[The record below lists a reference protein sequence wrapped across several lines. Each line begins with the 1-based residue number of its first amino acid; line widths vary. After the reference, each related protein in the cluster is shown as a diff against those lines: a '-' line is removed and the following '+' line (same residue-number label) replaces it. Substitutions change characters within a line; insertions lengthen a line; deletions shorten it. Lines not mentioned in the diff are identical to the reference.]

1 MGCNSSKSKDIE
13 NSRRPRVAVPPV
25 GGQASPSTQARGIPG
40 ATASVGSAAKSYTEN
55 RMMETDLFVDVV
67 DRAAQKFIDISQTPA
82 PLEGKDAVERSAGY
96 ASQIASLHIQRTALF
111 SLPGTALTS
120 GNVSL
125 HSILSQPSDL
135 NEIKLAQTCARQMQQ
150 AYASMHIV
158 DIGELVVTL
167 PDYSAVYC

>member
-40 ATASVGSAAKSYTEN
+40 ATASVGSS
-55 RMMETDLFVDVV
+55 VDVV